1 MTQKVEFEAKQI
13 SGSTDADL
21 QPSGNGGRGAP
32 STNGKA
38 QAKRKRVLIAAVAVV
53 AVATFLLWRHYAGWV
68 STDDAQIEAHLSPV
82 SARVP
87 GHVVKVM
94 VDNTDYVSKGL
105 VLIQLDPEDFRV
117 AVDQAKSRLADARA
131 AAMVASVG
139 VPIASVETESQVNAA
154 QAQVLSAQAGIAAA
168 ERQFEAGEARLR
180 EAEANDVKA
189 QADERRYAQ
198 LVAKHEVSVQQYDHA
213 VAAAQASAAS
223 VAALQAMADAAHR
236 QISQAESQLTQA
248 QASLHS
254 AYTRPQQLQQT
265 HARADAAAAA
275 VQTAQAQLEQA
286 ELNLQYTTIVA
297 PVSGIVG
304 NRKVVPG
311 ENIASGQTLLTI
323 VPTEDIWITANFKE
337 TALAHIQAGDRVLI
351 HVDAYGRDYKGH
363 VFGISQ
369 ATGVQYSLFPPENA
383 TGNYVKVVQRVPV
396 KIVFDPGQDPNHL
409 LRVGLSVE
417 PRMRVH

>member
-1 MTQKVEFEAKQI
+1 MTRQVEIEPKQI
-13 SGSTDADL
+13 SERTDVNQRASL
-21 QPSGNGGRGAP
+21 NGESGAP
-32 STNGKA
+32 AASGKA
-38 QAKRKRVLIAAVAVV
+38 KAKRKRILIAAVAVV
-53 AVATFLLWRHYAGWV
+53 AVATFVLWRHYAGWV
-68 STDDAQIEAHLSPV
+68 STDDAQVEAHLSPL

-94 VDNTDYVSKGL
+94 ADNTDYVNKGQ

-131 AAMVASVG
+131 AAMAAAVG
-139 VPIASVETESQVNAA
+139 VPIASVETQSRVNAA
-154 QAQVLSAQAGIAAA
+154 HAQVESAQAGIAAA
-168 ERQFEAGEARLR
+168 QRQFEAAEARLR

-304 NRKVVPG
+304 NRTVVPG

-323 VPTEDIWITANFKE
+323 VPTEDIWVTANFKE
-337 TALAHIQAGDRVLI
+337 TALKRMRPGDPAVI

-369 ATGVQYSLFPPENA
+369 ATGVQYSLLPPENA

-417 PRMRVH
+417 PRVQVR